1 MWPVRRNKEP
11 PLGEEEGKESS
22 EAAHSRLLSALFLS
36 RQHSYLC
43 LAEGFSPPASSGLT
57 PLAGPHLVPTLPASP
72 PTDWPSGFSTPDLLL
87 CVLSGAPHCF
97 HTLTRRLPP
106 SPHQG
111 LENTLQTSSHSVPDV
126 SPPGNT
132 RFPRP
137 SISACISQSSP
148 SARASS
154 ASFPAAPG
162 PTHATLVLL
171 AMTHSQCFT
180 YTPTH
185 GGTWGRAHMVSCLL
199 IANVAQEH
207 TQLLAA
213 THTAAGSHINTHT
226 HTSHKSH
233 HRHTHSLTPGHCHML
248 CVTRAHSLGDTLAAK
263 CVGHGGCR
271 ARSLGAHP
279 QVPEEGGTAAIVP
292 PQRVGAAGALPTDL
306 VAEAGFSPRQAPRR
320 YGALAA
326 PATAWGEEGLDG
338 V

>member
-11 PLGEEEGKESS
+11 PLGEGEGKESS
-22 EAAHSRLLSALFLS
+22 EAARCRLLSALFLP

-43 LAEGFSPPASSGLT
+43 LAEGFSPASSGLT
-57 PLAGPHLVPTLPASP
+57 LLAGPHLVPTLPASP
-72 PTDWPSGFSTPDLLL
+72 PTHRPSGFSTPDLLL

-97 HTLTRRLPP
+97 HTLTPRLPP

-126 SPPGNT
+126 SPPGNAH
-132 RFPRP
+132 FPRP

-148 SARASS
+148 SAHVSS

-162 PTHATLVLL
+162 PTCATLVLL
-171 AMTHSQCFT
+171 AMTNSQCFT

-185 GGTWGRAHMVSCLL
+185 GGTRGQAHVVSCLL

-213 THTAAGSHINTHT
+213 THTTAGSRINTHT

-248 CVTRAHSLGDTLAAK
+248 CATRAHSPGDTLAAK

-271 ARSLGAHP
+271 AHSLGPPPGSRRGGHSGYSPAP
-279 QVPEEGGTAAIVP
+279 ACGGSRGTA
-292 PQRVGAAGALPTDL
+292 R
-306 VAEAGFSPRQAPRR
+306 
-320 YGALAA
+320 
-326 PATAWGEEGLDG
+326 
-338 V
+338 